1 MVQSSYTA
9 AGKGNLTHLSIWT
22 DNCSAQFKC
31 QWQFGRLVQF
41 AKKVKVFIDVNF
53 FCPQHGKGAP
63 DGQGATIKH
72 TLERY
77 MGRSP
82 SHVVLFIPFGTQ
94 NHINSYFP
102 SFFLSGGL
110 SQTELL
116 SRLQR
121 S

>member
-31 QWQFGRLVQF
+31 QWQFGWLVQF

-77 MGRSP
+77 MGQSP
-82 SHVVLFIPFGTQ
+82 SHVVLIIPYGTQ
-94 NHINSYFP
+94 QNISSYFP
-102 SFFLSGGL
+102 AFFLSGGL

-116 SRLQR
+116 SQLRK
-121 S
+121 

>member
-9 AGKGNLTHLSIWT
+9 AGKGNLIHLSIWT

-31 QWQFGRLVQF
+31 QWQFGWLVQF

-77 MGRSP
+77 MGQSP
-82 SHVVLFIPFGTQ
+82 SHILPIIPYVYTTK
-94 NHINSYFP
+94 Y
-102 SFFLSGGL
+102 
-110 SQTELL
+110 
-116 SRLQR
+116 
-121 S
+121 

>member
-9 AGKGNLTHLSIWT
+9 AGKENLNHLPIWI
-22 DNCSAQFKC
+22 DICSAQFKC
-31 QWQFGRLVQF
+31 QLQFGWLGQF

-63 DGQGATIKH
+63 DGQEATIKH

-77 MGRSP
+77 MGQSP
-82 SHVVLFIPFGTQ
+82 SHILLIIPYGTQ
-94 NHINSYFP
+94 QNISSYFP
-102 SFFLSGGL
+102 AFFVSGGL

-116 SRLQR
+116 SKLRK
-121 S
+121 